1 MGKRQSLQ
9 KVVLGKLDSYM
20 QKNEIGT
27 FAHTLHTKKKRKKKK
42 TLKMD
47 KTLKSIKL
55 QEDNI
60 GSILL
65 DMSAIF
71 FVSVCSSM
79 GNKNNTKEM

>member
-1 MGKRQSLQ
+1 
-9 KVVLGKLDSYM
+9 
-20 QKNEIGT
+20 
-27 FAHTLHTKKKRKKKK
+27 
-42 TLKMD
+42 MD

-60 GSILL
+60 GNILF

-79 GNKNNTKEM
+79 GNNNKKILKKCDLIKLKIFFTVKEIINKTKR

>member
-1 MGKRQSLQ
+1 M
-9 KVVLGKLDSYM
+9 VLGKLDSYM

-27 FAHTLHTKKKRKKKK
+27 FAHTLYKGKKKKK

-60 GSILL
+60 GNILF

-79 GNKNNTKEM
+79 GNNKKKKY

>member
-1 MGKRQSLQ
+1 M
-9 KVVLGKLDSYM
+9 
-20 QKNEIGT
+20 E
-27 FAHTLHTKKKRKKKK
+27 
-42 TLKMD
+42 

-79 GNKNNTKEM
+79 GNKNNIKEMWYN